1 MAGGRSSR
9 GSQVSQVADDSHVDL
24 VYGADGQNRKQSVR
38 EYLRKSVDRAAE
50 MSVPPEDVGKK
61 GGAGLMMI
69 RIGLAVTCVL
79 VYTFQPTLNEFG
91 QVKNAPGITTK
102 EMTNPDGSPKIR
114 WQVKPKSLDP
124 KSDSVSGIPFYKFDG
139 DKVATK
145 KDEKTGK
152 IEPVVQY
159 DWELTSTPL
168 KDVLNGYTYNT
179 NTCYVLQVIGEFL
192 IALALTMFYEGG
204 KGIGMIFD
212 LGTMKKLGLVC
223 GVAACAYSLEALAG
237 LGGALLY
244 AVLNQ
249 LKLLITAVLMLVVLG
264 KGQSMTAWC
273 LLFSATFAC
282 LTFAFIQKG
291 LTRGDDFVHRDIAQ
305 SNKAKSASAG
315 LEFPMPS
322 SDIEKFSMF
331 WVVFFLISKVFCSCL
346 STVLME
352 KAFKGAGENTAPPP
366 FYVTV
371 AQFKI
376 MVLPFMIFQWVLVW
390 ISGKLMAEEWQQFYE
405 KNPSFQYNSWDLFAG
420 WDSPTPWLLLTVLI
434 AKNYCVNL
442 MLKVL
447 SSLVKTFAEQAAM
460 CIILLIN
467 IIQGKFEKDD
477 KMIPMCFAMVAILV
491 AVASYTAN
499 KQAEKVA
506 SEMAKRL
513 PVSEEESKPLLEGK
527 SK

>member
-1 MAGGRSSR
+1 MAGARSSR
-9 GSQVSQVADDSHVDL
+9 GSQASQAADDSHVDL

-50 MSVPPEDVGKK
+50 MSVPAEDVGKK

-102 EMTNPDGSPKIR
+102 VMTNPDGNDKIR
-114 WQVKPKSLDP
+114 WQVKPKSMDP
-124 KSDSVSGIPFYKFDG
+124 KSDSVSGIPFYKLDG
-139 DKVATK
+139 EKVKTN
-145 KDEKTGK
+145 KDATGK
-152 IEPVVQY
+152 VVPEMQY
-159 DWELTSTPL
+159 DYELTSTPL

-212 LGTMKKLGLVC
+212 LGSMKKLGLVC

-291 LTRGDDFVHRDIAQ
+291 LTKGETYVQIDIAQ
-305 SNKAKSASAG
+305 SNKAKEASIG

-331 WVVFFLISKVFCSCL
+331 WIVFFLLAKVFCSCL

-352 KAFKGAGENTAPPP
+352 KAFKGAGENTAPLP

-390 ISGKLMAEEWQQFYE
+390 VAGKLMADEWQTFYE

-420 WDSPTPWLLLTVLI
+420 WDSATPWLLLTVLI

-460 CIILLIN
+460 CLILLIN
-467 IIQGKFEKDD
+467 ILQGKFVKDG
-477 KMIPMCFAMVAILV
+477 KMVAMGLAMVAILI

-513 PVSEEESKPLLEGK
+513 PVSDEESKPLLEGK